1 MSARKPSR
9 TAGDRHKN
17 EGPAG
22 KYFHQMLNMADDDLG
37 PFEYR
42 LLGHY
47 IRVCGAAEN
56 GVCFQTV
63 RVVAAIT
70 KMSIPKVIA
79 ARNSLLENGWIT
91 VEERANKT
99 HRITV
104 VDRMK
109 ANVERYSVQNLEQT
123 DESPAGDQDIE
134 RGDQN
139 IDHGDQYPAYEEE
152 HTKKN
157 TEEEPKEQKTMPE
170 PHGPGAQES
179 TTPLRPDQA
188 LFSAICEAFGYS
200 ASAITKDKRGQING
214 VVTQL
219 VAVDAAPEDMA
230 AYKAWMDAKV
240 SSGEWRNYT
249 VSAMSKYWT
258 DFVAVHHA
266 PPPAPV
272 HVDFGDQTQDQIQDE
287 IVARFRAKSSI
298 PGAFDDRLTP
308 EERAAQDQ
316 QEAA

>member
-1 MSARKPSR
+1 MGARKSSR
-9 TAGDRHKN
+9 TAGDSHKN
-17 EGPAG
+17 EGPAS
-22 KYFHQMLNMADDDLG
+22 KYFTLMLNMADDDLD

-47 IRVCGAAEN
+47 VRVCGAEDN
-56 GVCFQTV
+56 GVCYQTI
-63 RVVAAIT
+63 RVVAATT

-79 ARNSLLENGWIT
+79 ARNALLEGGWIK

-99 HRITV
+99 HRITI

-109 ANVERYSVQNLEQT
+109 ENVMRYSVQNLEQT
-123 DESPAGDQDIE
+123 DESPSGDQDIE

-157 TEEEPKEQKTMPE
+157 TKEEPKEQKTMPE

-179 TTPLRPDQA
+179 TTPPRPDQA
-188 LFSAICEAFGYS
+188 LFGAICDAFGFR
-200 ASAITKDKRGQING
+200 AEAITKTIRGKIN
-214 VVTQL
+214 T
-219 VAVDAAPEDMA
+219 AVGELLETNATPEDMA
-230 AYKAWMDAKV
+230 SFKMWLDAHAQKNKW
-240 SSGEWRNYT
+240 GEFT
-249 VSAMSKYWT
+249 VSAMPKYWT
-258 DFVAVHHA
+258 LFDAEHHA
-266 PPPAPV
+266 PAPAPL
-272 HVDFGDQTQDQIQDE
+272 HIDYGDQTQDQIQDE
-287 IVARFRAKSSI
+287 IVARFRAKVAI